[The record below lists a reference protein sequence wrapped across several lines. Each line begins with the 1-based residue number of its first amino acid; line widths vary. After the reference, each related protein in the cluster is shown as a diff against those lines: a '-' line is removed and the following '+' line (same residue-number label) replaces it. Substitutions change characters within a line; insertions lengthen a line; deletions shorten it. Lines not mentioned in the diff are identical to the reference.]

1 MRILHLP
8 MLAAGLGIAGL
19 SIGGL
24 AAYGGLLD
32 SAAAATLVP
41 AAAASDSPVV
51 SSACQELPAAAPSA
65 SATASASASA
75 SASATAAASPQ
86 VPVDLCISVQ
96 AGQDSIQTGQSATW
110 TIQVWVQNGPVT
122 GVTVSLTGTLA
133 NELPTFTSDCA
144 SGNGNTS
151 CAVGDLGT
159 DASPASEQMQAQ
171 IAVPSGTAAGTS
183 VALTAIG
190 NATPSLSSVPA
201 ASTAVTVEAA
211 PAATTSASPSSSTT
225 PAKSATPSAAA
236 SSSSAAKTTAA
247 TPAATTAAAALPGV
261 GTLPAA
267 GASLPPT
274 EVSEVTNPGS
284 ISSLL
289 PVVTPT
295 ATATAPA
302 AGFVTTPAADTQP
315 GPSATPD
322 RASDSSFVLVIPT
335 ATAEKIAAVILLLVV
350 AVVLRLR
357 ATDKLIP
364 HLFPSRASR
373 GTHTE
378 PTPSRRR
385 KAGAI
390 LNLRRRRGDSPKKSP

>member
-8 MLAAGLGIAGL
+8 MLVVGLSIAGL

-24 AAYGGLLD
+24 AAYGGLQD
-32 SAAAATLVP
+32 TAAAATLVP
-41 AAAASDSPVV
+41 AAASDSPVV
-51 SSACQELPAAAPSA
+51 SSACQELPAATPSA
-65 SATASASASA
+65 SASASGSA

-144 SGNGNTS
+144 SGNGSTS
-151 CAVGDLGT
+151 CTVGNLGT

-171 IAVPSGTAAGTS
+171 ITVPSGTAAGTS

-211 PAATTSASPSSSTT
+211 PAATTSASPSSSAT

-236 SSSSAAKTTAA
+236 STSAAKTTAA
-247 TPAATTAAAALPGV
+247 TPAATTAVAALPGV
-261 GTLPAA
+261 GALPAA

-335 ATAEKIAAVILLLVV
+335 ATAEKIAVVILLLVV
-350 AVVLRLR
+350 AVALRLR

-378 PTPSRRR
+378 PAPSRRR

-390 LNLRRRRGDSPKKSP
+390 LNLRRRRGNSPKKT